1 MSQTS
6 SISRADRIAALLRAH
21 FGPAE
26 IQVVDDSHRH
36 AGHAGAAPEGE
47 THYNITVVSKSFAG
61 LGRVA
66 RQRAVNAA
74 LAHEFDTGLHAL
86 SMKLAAPGE
95 G

>member
-1 MSQTS
+1 MNDTS
-6 SISRADRIAALLRAH
+6 AISRAARIAALLRAN

-36 AGHAGAAPEGE
+36 AGHSGAAPGGE
-47 THYNITVVSKSFAG
+47 THYTITVVSKSFAG

-74 LAHEFDTGLHAL
+74 LAHEFATGLHAL
-86 SMKLAAPGE
+86 SMKLQAPGE